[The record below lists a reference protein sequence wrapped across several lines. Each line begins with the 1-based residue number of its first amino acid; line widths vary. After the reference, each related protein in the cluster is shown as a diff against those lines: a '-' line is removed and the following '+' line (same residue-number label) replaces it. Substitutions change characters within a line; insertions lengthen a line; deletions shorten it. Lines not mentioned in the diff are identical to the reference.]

1 MQAGS
6 LVVSLVTTPTAT
18 WSCLVLLLSVHLAM
32 NHAAVKAVSLH
43 SVNRQRANILFS
55 AFWDQKRVMT
65 PEEVSQQERI
75 FEWDGVLRW
84 RGSAPFAKARIGV
97 SLQTLL
103 SSLAPA
109 HAVTSS
115 TRDADAHFKTLFEV
129 FGQNLYLLSYDT
141 TKKVTLIV
149 LKEGA
154 TPVSSFK
161 AWAHALLLSHR
172 LDETYATA
180 APKNDLQKLVQ
191 STLEDITEIWDPFV
205 QQLTT
210 AGWDIDISNFE
221 TASGTRLRLDANSN
235 NYSDNSRGI

>member
-1 MQAGS
+1 
-6 LVVSLVTTPTAT
+6 
-18 WSCLVLLLSVHLAM
+18 M

-55 AFWDQKRVMT
+55 AFWDQKRVMS

-84 RGSAPFAKARIGV
+84 RASAPFAKARIGV

-103 SSLAPA
+103 NSLAPA

-115 TRDADAHFKTLFEV
+115 TRDANAQLKTLV
-129 FGQNLYLLSYDT
+129 KLFGQDLYLLSYDT
-141 TKKVTLIV
+141 TNRVALIV

-172 LDETYATA
+172 LDEIYATG
-180 APKNDLQKLVQ
+180 APRNELQKLLP
-191 STLEDITEIWDPFV
+191 STLKDITEIWDVFV

-210 AGWDIDISNFE
+210 AGWDIDVSNFE

-235 NYSDNSRGI
+235 NDNDHSKGI

>member
-1 MQAGS
+1 
-6 LVVSLVTTPTAT
+6 
-18 WSCLVLLLSVHLAM
+18 M

-55 AFWDQKRVMT
+55 AFWDQKKVMT

-84 RGSAPFAKARIGV
+84 RASAPLAKARIGV

-103 SSLAPA
+103 KSLAPA

-115 TRDADAHFKTLFEV
+115 TRDANAQLQTLVKLFSQE
-129 FGQNLYLLSYDT
+129 LYLLSYDAT
-141 TKKVTLIV
+141 NRVALIV

-154 TPVSSFK
+154 TPLNSFK

-172 LDETYATA
+172 LDEIYATG
-180 APKNDLQKLVQ
+180 APRNDLQKLLQ
-191 STLEDITEIWDPFV
+191 STLDDITEIWDAFV
-205 QQLTT
+205 QKLTT
-210 AGWDIDISNFE
+210 AGWDIDVSNFE
-221 TASGTRLRLDANSN
+221 TASGTRLRQDANSN
-235 NYSDNSRGI
+235 NDDDHSEGI

>member
-1 MQAGS
+1 M
-6 LVVSLVTTPTAT
+6 
-18 WSCLVLLLSVHLAM
+18 
-32 NHAAVKAVSLH
+32 
-43 SVNRQRANILFS
+43 
-55 AFWDQKRVMT
+55 MT
-65 PEEVSQQERI
+65 PEEVSQQEHI

-84 RGSAPFAKARIGV
+84 RGSAPFAKAHIGV

-115 TRDADAHFKTLFEV
+115 TRDANAQFKTLCELFD
-129 FGQNLYLLSYDT
+129 QDLYLLSYDIT
-141 TKKVTLIV
+141 NRLALIV

-172 LDETYATA
+172 LDEIYATSA
-180 APKNDLQKLVQ
+180 LRSDHQLLLQ
-191 STLEDITEIWDPFV
+191 STLEDLTESWDAFI

-210 AGWDIDISNFE
+210 AGWDIDVSNLE

-235 NYSDNSRGI
+235 NDGDNSKGI